1 MVNTQIQK
9 APGEWGHL
17 RAGDLKFRDLNGDGV
32 ISPGKKTADDPGD
45 MEIIGNSEPRYNY
58 GLNLNASWN
67 GFDVSAF
74 FQGIGRRDW
83 YPSANADKFW
93 DPIRVLI
100 SRLLRRIL
108 MTWFGLRRIRTHI
121 SHC

>member
-1 MVNTQIQK
+1 MLVGMVLMSRLSSK
-9 APGEWGHL
+9 A
-17 RAGDLKFRDLNGDGV
+17 
-32 ISPGKKTADDPGD
+32 
-45 MEIIGNSEPRYNY
+45 
-58 GLNLNASWN
+58 
-67 GFDVSAF
+67 SAV
-74 FQGIGRRDW
+74 GIGIQAQMRI
-83 YPSANADKFW
+83 SSG